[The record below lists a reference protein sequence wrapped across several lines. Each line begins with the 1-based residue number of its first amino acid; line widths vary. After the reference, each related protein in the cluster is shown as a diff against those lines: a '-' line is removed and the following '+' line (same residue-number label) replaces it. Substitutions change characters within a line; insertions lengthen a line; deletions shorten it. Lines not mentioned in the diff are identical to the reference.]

1 MQREKLKKLTL
12 EWMTP
17 LQVAL
22 HYINKKLAYIKKKDN
37 SMLAKKLEET
47 KIYLENLSNTI
58 VN

>member
-1 MQREKLKKLTL
+1 
-12 EWMTP
+12 MTP